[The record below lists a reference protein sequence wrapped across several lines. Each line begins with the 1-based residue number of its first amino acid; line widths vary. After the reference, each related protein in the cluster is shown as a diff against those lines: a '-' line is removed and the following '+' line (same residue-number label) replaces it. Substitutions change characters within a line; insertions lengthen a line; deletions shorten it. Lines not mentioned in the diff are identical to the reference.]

1 MPDPLSVKGLILRT
15 KQYGSN
21 DRMVKLLTK
30 DRGIVNFC
38 AKGAAKQGSRNS
50 FASVPYSLSNVLLT
64 DSHGFLYLKEGAVI
78 ESNRGI
84 LESIEAMAVASHF
97 AERLSESVLQSD
109 NAPEAYELAVYAFYA
124 LSTSPEDY
132 ALIYSAFNW
141 KLLNI
146 LGFSVRYEDYRDSY
160 LSLKDGSVIPY
171 EGKDIHDPSYVF
183 MSGRAIKLLDM
194 MAEAPVRNI
203 FTVKTDRSVIEEIR
217 LFTTLYMSSQFDRE
231 IEDPLKKIGLN

>member
-1 MPDPLSVKGLILRT
+1 MSGPVSTKGLILQTR
-15 KQYGSN
+15 QYGSN

-84 LESIEAMAVASHF
+84 LESIEAMAVAAHF
-97 AERLSESVLQSD
+97 SERLSESVLQSD
-109 NAPEAYELAVYAFYA
+109 NAPDCYELAVYAFYA
-124 LSTSPEDY
+124 LSKDPQNY

-141 KLLNI
+141 KLLNM
-146 LGFSVRYEDYRDSY
+146 LGFTVRYEKYVDSY
-160 LSLKDGSVIPY
+160 LSLNDGSVIPC
-171 EGKDIHDPSYVF
+171 EGRSINDPSYYL
-183 MSGRAIKLLDM
+183 MSARAVKILDM
-194 MAEAPVRNI
+194 MTDAPLKNI
-203 FTVKTDRSVIEEIR
+203 FTINTDEKVIEEIR
-217 LFTTLYMSSQFDRE
+217 QFTTLYMSSQFDRE